1 MITSI
6 IKSIKNI
13 FKWMLIVWR
22 DRDWD
27 HTFLYEMLYFKLS
40 NMEKY
45 LRKYGHSIN
54 SEKDAD
60 KIKICVNLLKRLMDD
75 EYHDIVFKKHNE
87 KWGAPYF
94 SWPDVKDRPGY
105 SKLKI
110 VKPNVITK
118 EDEEQESNEY
128 RSLMQIESN
137 SRQQDVNYL
146 FEIIRKYH
154 QGWWD

>member
-1 MITSI
+1 
-6 IKSIKNI
+6 
-13 FKWMLIVWR
+13 MLIVWR

-27 HTFLYEMLYFKLS
+27 HTFLYEMLYFKLF

-45 LRKYGHSIN
+45 LRKYSSSVN

-60 KIKICVNLLKRLMDD
+60 RIKICVNLLKRLMDD
-75 EYHDIVFKKHNE
+75 DYHDMVFKQHDK

-94 SWPDVKDRPGY
+94 SWIDIKDRPGY

-118 EDEEQESNEY
+118 EDEEKEISEY
-128 RSLMQIESN
+128 RSLMQIEGN
-137 SRQQDVNYL
+137 SRQQDVDYL
-146 FEIIRKYH
+146 FETIRKYH
-154 QGWWD
+154 QEW